1 MKNQR
6 LVLTLL
12 SLGGVL
18 FAGYLSLSKIFAG
31 VCPLNE
37 GCPLFLGYPACYT
50 GLIFFASLLILSLL
64 NKIKFVKVVSFLGI
78 LFSLYSTYIDLAF
91 PKCPGG
97 VCRYSL
103 LLPTCVYGLLMYV
116 AIFVISLAKPLK
128 HD

>member
-6 LVLTLL
+6 LFLTLF
-12 SLGGVL
+12 SAGGVL

-50 GLIFFASLLILSLL
+50 GLTIFASLLILSLL
-64 NKIKFVKVVSFLGI
+64 NKIKAIKIVSFIGI

-91 PKCPGG
+91 PSCPGG
-97 VCRYSL
+97 VCHYSL
-103 LLPTCVYGLLMYV
+103 LLPTCVYGLLMYT
-116 AIFVISLAKPLK
+116 ALYVISLIKPPK
-128 HD
+128 NA